1 MSLKVCGYWSKLNHL
16 EQLLAL
22 PLPLQQLQLDFGP
35 YQLCGVREISIS
47 HLTALTELSAPD
59 WGDVLTLQLP
69 MQLQTLQLGA
79 PYSDQF
85 DALSRLQQL
94 RCLSIGV
101 VDPEKEPLLHLAQ
114 LPALQELSL
123 RYDTGDVVAAAA
135 TAPVWCK
142 LPQLRGL
149 FVGYESSSV
158 TDRQLAKITSGLA
171 AATGLTKLQL
181 TGESCH
187 HGEEPMY
194 AHSESESETALEQY
208 AYPCSL
214 CRSLARLTRLRDLS
228 IATGLRAPEMS
239 SGCWLRAEGVQA
251 LTALTELTRLVL
263 VNRDGRFQH
272 WPGDRDVVALVSGMA
287 AAQLRELELE
297 YFDTYSAQ
305 CMATIS
311 RMTQLTRLW
320 LPGSEQWQD
329 DASQRELLLLSGL
342 SSLRR
347 LLLYSVEEVADGVMK
362 GLRASLPQAG
372 VWWRKWVDEFE
383 EWRRNSESECGS
395 DWRSE

>member
-1 MSLKVCGYWSKLNHL
+1 
-16 EQLLAL
+16 
-22 PLPLQQLQLDFGP
+22 
-35 YQLCGVREISIS
+35 
-47 HLTALTELSAPD
+47 
-59 WGDVLTLQLP
+59 
-69 MQLQTLQLGA
+69 
-79 PYSDQF
+79 
-85 DALSRLQQL
+85 
-94 RCLSIGV
+94 
-101 VDPEKEPLLHLAQ
+101 
-114 LPALQELSL
+114 
-123 RYDTGDVVAAAA
+123 
-135 TAPVWCK
+135 
-142 LPQLRGL
+142 
-149 FVGYESSSV
+149 
-158 TDRQLAKITSGLA
+158 
-171 AATGLTKLQL
+171 
-181 TGESCH
+181 
-187 HGEEPMY
+187 
-194 AHSESESETALEQY
+194 
-208 AYPCSL
+208 
-214 CRSLARLTRLRDLS
+214 
-228 IATGLRAPEMS
+228 MS